1 MVVGSPEI
9 VAEPVMTSS
18 IWRLSKLNLR
28 KIHNYCKHRS
38 FHCRFYVSQK
48 VDIA

>member
-1 MVVGSPEI
+1 MVVGSPGI
-9 VAEPVMTSS
+9 VAEPDMTSS
-18 IWRLSKLNLR
+18 ICACQKLNLR